1 MDDDGAGPADGISP
15 GAPSPAGDTAVQAPP
30 ADRPADD
37 DQPAHPRRRRRRLA
51 LLVAALVVLVLAAP
65 LVVVQAVG
73 RSHTRAIADVP
84 DTPVALVLGAGLR
97 PDGSP
102 STYLRRRLDAARSL
116 YDRGTVRV
124 ILVSG
129 DNGTV
134 QHDEPT
140 AMRDYLVAN
149 GVPSHKVVLD
159 YAGFDTHDSCVRA
172 HQVFGVDAAVIVT
185 QDYHLPRAVFSC
197 TAAGM
202 DVTGVGVSSASVTR
216 EQALTWRLREIPAS
230 YKAAWDALVGRPPV
244 YGGHETGVQD
254 ALDQG

>member
-1 MDDDGAGPADGISP
+1 MSDDVTATTVSPSPGPAEGESSGEGP
-15 GAPSPAGDTAVQAPP
+15 APARHRV
-30 ADRPADD
+30 
-37 DQPAHPRRRRRRLA
+37 RRYA
-51 LLVAALVVLVLAAP
+51 WIAALVVLVLAEPP
-65 LVVVQAVG
+65 LVVQGVG
-73 RSHTRAIADVP
+73 RAHARALDDVP

-102 STYLRRRLDAARSL
+102 STYLRRRLDAAQSL
-116 YDRGTVRV
+116 YENGTVRV

-149 GVPSHKVVLD
+149 GVPADRIVLD

-172 HQVFGVDAAVIVT
+172 HQVFGVDAAVVVT
-185 QDYHLPRAVFSC
+185 QSYHLPRALFSC
-197 TAAGM
+197 AAAGM
-202 DVTGVGVSSASVTR
+202 DVTGVGVSAASVTR
-216 EQALTWRLREIPAS
+216 EQAIVWRLREIPAS
-230 YKAAWDALVGRPPV
+230 YKAAWDALVGRDPV

-254 ALDQG
+254 ALVEQ